1 MEMGPVLFFETPWI
15 GSSSLESGSL
25 SLQLNQRHRWIQEN
39 VACAATEK
47 FHPVTP
53 ILNGFPC
60 SRENPRCVLSSV
72 LQASHV
78 FQGWHLSFIFE
89 KRAPELQGV

>member
-25 SLQLNQRHRWIQEN
+25 SLQSNQRHKWIQEN

-53 ILNGFPC
+53 IRNGFPC

-72 LQASHV
+72 LFFKLLMH
-78 FQGWHLSFIFE
+78 FKG
-89 KRAPELQGV
+89 GT